1 MENYHISRGKHF
13 YTIGLSYK
21 KAEATVRGHFSLTE
35 EGKLNLLEKAKS
47 EGIDGLIVTS
57 TCNRTEIYGFAQHPF
72 QLIKLL
78 CEFTQG
84 TVEEFEKVA
93 YVYKNKAAISHMFH
107 VGSGLDSQIL
117 GDFEIICQLKKAFVI
132 SKQVGVANP
141 FLERLVNAVIQSS
154 KRIKNETQIS
164 SGATS
169 VSFASVQYILKEVA
183 NISNKNIL
191 LFGTGKIGRN
201 TCENLVKH
209 TKNNNITLI
218 NRTKDKA
225 EKIAGK
231 FNLTVKDYS
240 DLQSEL
246 LQTDVLIVATGAQ
259 NPTIS
264 KELIYSKKELLILDL
279 SIPKNVADDVLDLEN
294 VTVVHLDQLSQITD
308 DTLERRKLFIPQAQ
322 EIIAEVE
329 GDFNKWL
336 ETRKF
341 APTIKAL
348 KNKLGTIKD
357 EELDYQSR
365 KISNFNQE
373 QAEIIS
379 NRIIQKIMNQF
390 ASHLKVDSNTADE
403 SLEFIQKVFHLEQG
417 QNE

>member
-1 MENYHISRGKHF
+1 MENYHISTGKHF

-35 EGKLNLLEKAKS
+35 EGKLKLLEKAKT

-78 CEFTQG
+78 CEFTKG

-93 YVYKNKAAISHMFH
+93 YVYKNKAAISHMFN

-117 GDFEIICQLKKAFVI
+117 GDFEIICQLKKAFVL
-132 SKQVGVANP
+132 SKEVGVANP
-141 FLERLVNAVIQSS
+141 FLERLINAVIQSS

-231 FNLTVKDYS
+231 FNLTVKDYA

-246 LQTDVLIVATGAQ
+246 LQADVLVVATGAQ

-279 SIPKNVADDVLDLEN
+279 SIPKNVADDVSELEN

-308 DTLERRKLFIPQAQ
+308 DTLERRKQFIPQAR

-348 KNKLGTIKD
+348 KNKLGTMKD

-390 ASHLKVDSNTADE
+390 ANHLKDDSNTACE
-403 SLEFIQKVFHLEQG
+403 SLELIQKVFQLEEVQHD
-417 QNE
+417 